1 MDSDDEKVEPVAGK
15 RMRKETASASRKLE
29 KDGHD
34 GKSKK
39 RARVLVEVM
48 IDDIFVFY
56 LLVILSLICNPF
68 IHIKTVPTVWGFSFY
83 KELRALHHFFFFFFE
98 ELVRKS
104 PSSF

>member
-15 RMRKETASASRKLE
+15 RLRKETASASRKLE

-83 KELRALHHFFFFFFE
+83 KELRALHHFFFE